1 MPGNDLALVISVF
14 NEAPNVMT
22 LVADLPAWLKDIDG
36 EAIFFLVSQPC
47 SHAHHIRYPQPRG
60 LALKVSDEFTAPLC
74 AIHHA
79 DDRTTGNETQCSS
92 TRFLLPWIYGSFRGK
107 ARNENPSKLR

>member
-1 MPGNDLALVISVF
+1 MPGNDLAIVIPVF

-47 SHAHHIRYPQPRG
+47 LICGPAPSRAHHIAIRNQGG
-60 LALKVSDEFTAPLC
+60 LP
-74 AIHHA
+74 
-79 DDRTTGNETQCSS
+79 
-92 TRFLLPWIYGSFRGK
+92 
-107 ARNENPSKLR
+107 